1 MWNALTHTLTHYTLG
16 GLLDNLSVN
25 MLTHMHI
32 RHTLMDGLLNVLSV
46 NNTDIHSTLNDGL
59 HGQAEC

>member
-1 MWNALTHTLTHYTLG
+1 VLTLTHMY
-16 GLLDNLSVN
+16 
-25 MLTHMHI
+25 I